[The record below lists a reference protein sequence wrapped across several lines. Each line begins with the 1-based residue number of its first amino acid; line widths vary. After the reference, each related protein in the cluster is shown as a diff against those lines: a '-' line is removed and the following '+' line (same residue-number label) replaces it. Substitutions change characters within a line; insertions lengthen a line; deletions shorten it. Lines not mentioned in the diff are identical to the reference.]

1 MTGER
6 ISFFVRAQAWWAG
19 RAPRERAFAAL
30 FAATIAVMMM
40 INAADA
46 LSAARGAAEESAAA
60 LAREK
65 SRHAMENDAAYAIAT
80 ERLARAARRASFGGE
95 TVHIARVRAQ
105 GEVEQL
111 AIAAGLQDV
120 EVTLIGRDRPAS
132 GPSTVEEIDVALSAD
147 GDEAGLAR
155 FLQALGSS
163 EYSLVPVEVSVR
175 RSQSVRL
182 EMQIRAFTLQPE
194 RGT

>member
-1 MTGER
+1 MTGQR
-6 ISFFVRAQAWWAG
+6 TSLFAQGLAWWRG
-19 RAPRERAFAAL
+19 RAPRERAFASL
-30 FAATIAVMMM
+30 FAATIAIM
-40 INAADA
+40 ILIQAADA
-46 LSAARGAAEESAAA
+46 LSSARGAAEETAIA

-65 SRHAMENDAAYAIAT
+65 GRRAAENDAAYAIAM

-111 AIAAGLQDV
+111 AVTAGLQDV
-120 EVTLIGRDRPAS
+120 EVTMIGRDGAGIGRKS
-132 GPSTVEEIDVALSAD
+132 VEEIDIALSAD

-155 FLQALGSS
+155 FLQALASS

-182 EMQIRAFTLQPE
+182 EMQIRAFTLRPE
-194 RGT
+194 HGT